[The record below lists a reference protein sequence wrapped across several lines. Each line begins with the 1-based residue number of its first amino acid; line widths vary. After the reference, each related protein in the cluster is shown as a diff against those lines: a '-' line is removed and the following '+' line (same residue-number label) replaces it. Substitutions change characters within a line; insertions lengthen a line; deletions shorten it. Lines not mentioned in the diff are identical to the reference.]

1 MLLGEIVHPG
11 VIKLN
16 LEAENKY
23 EAIEELVDLLVDAHE
38 VPLSLRNHLVESV
51 VEREKSMSTGMDHG
65 VALPHASS
73 EKVDEIIGALGVA
86 PEGIPFETLDGQ
98 PARLIILLIMP
109 RRNFQGHVRT
119 LAGIAHLLANPGFRE
134 SVINAP
140 DVKTILRL
148 IENAEQKEG
157 LFKEYGGRSGA

>member
-1 MLLGEIVHPG
+1 MQLGEILHQG
-11 VIKLN
+11 VVKTR

-23 EAIEELVDLLVDAHE
+23 EAIEELVDLLIDAQDI
-38 VPLSLRNHLVESV
+38 PFSLRDHV
-51 VEREKSMSTGMDHG
+51 VQAVLEREKSMSTGMDHG

-98 PARLIILLIMP
+98 PARLVILLIMP

-134 SVINAP
+134 AVINATEP
-140 DVKTILRL
+140 KTILRL
-148 IENAEQKEG
+148 IENAERQEG
-157 LFKEYGGRSGA
+157 LFKD